1 MKKIF
6 TLLVLL
12 MTTLCVSAQQ
22 YYKGTFHSKPSPSEF
37 SDYETTVAVTQG
49 EGGKYTLVFESI
61 IFGNDDFGKCTFAGI
76 ENYKWAGGGSFTFSN
91 EGGNLGATTKYYF
104 ELSDYGGKAVIDDEK
119 IYITFKLFQV
129 NTTKEYRNVV
139 FEGTRTSSGGGG
151 GTGGDDKPT
160 ITGTEQFTAD
170 VASEFQGGQSGVV
183 KYPGVVAKVCEWSD
197 KTHSIEIA
205 HIDTEKGVMSDVLL
219 KGLEKKTVDGEVT
232 YTGVVEPEI
241 KTLPNFYDT
250 YVNLKAKVEARIDE
264 GGDLYATIVF
274 TDESEPSFKLTAWF
288 NYQEPFVPA
297 DPFSVEGGLVGYTVT
312 DDGDFTNNVV
322 NTLTFTE
329 TAENVYT
336 LSFSNVA
343 IPNGIGL
350 NTVSFEGVQRT
361 GNDSEAKFASKKGVA
376 KTTAAHPS
384 YTEVD
389 YTNLEFI
396 VGFDADKKVTSC
408 TGKFV
413 IDNWGESVAYTF
425 NYDPTAT
432 SVNTVVAADGTVKH
446 IYTLTGAKVTSL
458 QRGVNIVRTADGRT
472 LKVLKK

>member
-22 YYKGTFHSKPSPSEF
+22 YYKGKFHSKLNEF
-37 SDYETTVAVTQG
+37 SDCETTVAVTQG
-49 EGGKYTLVFESI
+49 EGGKYTLVFESV

-76 ENYKWAGGGSFTFSN
+76 ENYKWAGGNSFTFSN
-91 EGGNLGATTKYYF
+91 EGGNLGAATKYYF
-104 ELSDYGGKAVIDDEK
+104 ELSDALGKSTIDDEK
-119 IYITFKLFQV
+119 IYITFKYFQV

-139 FEGTRTSSGGGG
+139 FEGTRTSSGGG

-389 YTNLEFI
+389 YTDLEFI

>member
-22 YYKGTFHSKPSPSEF
+22 YYKGTFHSKVGDF
-37 SDYETTVAVTQG
+37 NDYETTVAVTQG
-49 EGGKYTLVFESI
+49 EGGKYTLVFERV

-91 EGGNLGATTKYYF
+91 EGGNLGAATKYYF
-104 ELSDYGGKAVIDDEK
+104 ELSDALGKSVIDDEK
-119 IYITFKLFQV
+119 IYITFKYFQV

-139 FEGTRTSSGGGG
+139 FEGTRTSSGGGS
-151 GTGGDDKPT
+151 TGGDDKPT
-160 ITGTEQFTAD
+160 ITATEQFTAD
-170 VASEFQGGQSGVV
+170 VVSVFEGGQAGNV
-183 KYPGVVAKVCEWSD
+183 KYPNVVAKVCEWSD
-197 KTHSIEIA
+197 GAQSIEIE
-205 HIDTEKGVMSDVLL
+205 HIDTEKGAMSGVLL

-241 KTLPNFYDT
+241 TDLPNFYDT
-250 YVNLKAKVEARIDE
+250 YVNLKANVEARIDE

-288 NYQEPFVPA
+288 NYVEPFVPA
-297 DPFSVEGGLVGYTVT
+297 DPFSVEGGLVGYTFN
-312 DDGDFTNNVV
+312 DGDQMNNKQT
-322 NTLTFTE
+322 TLTFTE
-329 TAENVYT
+329 TAKDVYT
-336 LSFSNVA
+336 LSLTNVA
-343 IPNGIGL
+343 IPNGVDLG
-350 NTVSFEGVQRT
+350 TVSFEGVQRT
-361 GNDSEAKFASKKGVA
+361 GSDSDASFASKKGKC
-376 KTTAAHPS
+376 KTTAAHPL
-384 YTEVD
+384 YATLD
-389 YTNLEFI
+389 YTDFEFI

-413 IDNWGESVAYTF
+413 VDNYDEAVSYTF
-425 NYDPTAT
+425 SFTPTET

-446 IYTLTGAKVTSL
+446 IYTLIGAKVTSL

>member
-22 YYKGTFHSKPSPSEF
+22 YYKGKFYSKLNEF
-37 SDYETTVAVTQG
+37 SDCETTVAVTQG
-49 EGGKYTLVFESI
+49 EGGKYTLVFESV

-76 ENYKWAGGGSFTFSN
+76 ENYKWAGGNSFTFSN
-91 EGGNLGATTKYYF
+91 EGGNLGAATKYYF
-104 ELSDYGGKAVIDDEK
+104 ELSDYLGKSTIDDEK
-119 IYITFKLFQV
+119 IYITFKYFQV

-139 FEGTRTSSGGGG
+139 FEGTRTSSGGGS
-151 GTGGDDKPT
+151 TGGDDKPT
-160 ITGTEQFTAD
+160 ITATEQFTAD

>member
-22 YYKGTFHSKPSPSEF
+22 YYKGKFHSKLNEF

-49 EGGKYTLVFESI
+49 EGGKYTLVFESV

-91 EGGNLGATTKYYF
+91 EGGNLGAATKYYF
-104 ELSDYGGKAVIDDEK
+104 ELYDYLGKSTIDDEK
-119 IYITFKLFQV
+119 IYITFKYFQV

-151 GTGGDDKPT
+151 TGGDDKPT
-160 ITGTEQFTAD
+160 ITATEQFTAD
-170 VASEFQGGQSGVV
+170 VVSVFEGGQAGNV
-183 KYPGVVAKVCEWSD
+183 KYPNVVAKVCEWSD
-197 KTHSIEIA
+197 GAQSIEIE
-205 HIDTEKGVMSDVLL
+205 HIDTEKGTMSGVLL

-241 KTLPNFYDT
+241 ETLPNFYDA
-250 YVNLKAKVEARIDE
+250 YVNLKANVEARIDE

-297 DPFSVEGGLVGYTVT
+297 DPFSVNGALVGYTFN
-312 DDGDFTNNVV
+312 DGDQMNNNQTTV
-322 NTLTFTE
+322 TFTE
-329 TAENVYT
+329 TAKDVYT
-336 LSFSNVA
+336 LSLTNVA
-343 IPNGIGL
+343 IPKGVDLG
-350 NTVSFEGVQRT
+350 TVSFEGVQRT
-361 GNDSEAKFASKKGVA
+361 GSDSEASFTSKKGKA
-376 KTTAAHPS
+376 KTTATHPL
-384 YTEVD
+384 YTELP
-389 YTNLEFI
+389 YTDFEFV
-396 VGFDADKKVTSC
+396 VGFDAEKKVTSC

-413 IDNWGESVAYTF
+413 VDNWDEAVSYTF
-425 NYDPTAT
+425 SFTPTET

>member
-22 YYKGTFHSKPSPSEF
+22 YYKGKFYSKLNEF
-37 SDYETTVAVTQG
+37 SDCETTVAVTQG
-49 EGGKYTLVFESI
+49 EGGKYTLVFESV

-91 EGGNLGATTKYYF
+91 EGGNLGAATKYYF
-104 ELSDYGGKAVIDDEK
+104 ELSDYLGKSTIDDEK
-119 IYITFKLFQV
+119 IYITFKYFQV

-151 GTGGDDKPT
+151 TGGDDKPT
-160 ITGTEQFTAD
+160 ITATEQFTAD
-170 VASEFQGGQSGVV
+170 VVSVFEGGQAGNV
-183 KYPGVVAKVCEWSD
+183 KYPNVVAKVCEWSD
-197 KTHSIEIA
+197 GAQSIEIE
-205 HIDTEKGVMSDVLL
+205 HIDTEKGTMSGVLL

-343 IPNGIGL
+343 IPNDIGL

-389 YTNLEFI
+389 YTDLEFI

-413 IDNWGESVAYTF
+413 VDNWGESVAYTF
-425 NYDPTAT
+425 NYDPTVV

>member
-22 YYKGTFHSKPSPSEF
+22 YYKGKFHSKLNEF
-37 SDYETTVAVTQG
+37 SDCETTVAVTQG
-49 EGGKYTLVFESI
+49 EGGKYTLVFESV

-91 EGGNLGATTKYYF
+91 EGGNLGAATKYYF
-104 ELSDYGGKAVIDDEK
+104 ELSDALGKSVIDDEK
-119 IYITFKLFQV
+119 IYITFKYFQV

-151 GTGGDDKPT
+151 TGGDDKPT
-160 ITGTEQFTAD
+160 ITATEQFTAD

-205 HIDTEKGVMSDVLL
+205 HIDTEKGAMSGVLL
-219 KGLEKKTVDGEVT
+219 NGLEKKTVDGEVT

-241 KTLPNFYDT
+241 TDLPNFYDT

-288 NYQEPFVPA
+288 NYVEPFVPS
-297 DPFSVEGGLVGYTVT
+297 DPFSVDGTLVGYTFN
-312 DDGDFTNNVV
+312 DGDQMNNKQT
-322 NTLTFTE
+322 TLTFTE
-329 TAENVYT
+329 TAKDVYT
-336 LSFSNVA
+336 LSLTNVA
-343 IPNGIGL
+343 IPNGVDLG
-350 NTVSFEGVQRT
+350 TVSFEGVQRT
-361 GNDSEAKFASKKGVA
+361 GSDSEASFASKKGKC
-376 KTTAAHPS
+376 KTTAAHPL
-384 YTEVD
+384 YATLD
-389 YTNLEFI
+389 YTDFEFI

-413 IDNWGESVAYTF
+413 VDNYDEAVSYTF
-425 NYDPTAT
+425 SFTPTET

>member
-22 YYKGTFHSKPSPSEF
+22 YYKGKFHSKLNEF
-37 SDYETTVAVTQG
+37 SDCETTVAVTQG
-49 EGGKYTLVFESI
+49 EGGKYTLVFESV

-76 ENYKWAGGGSFTFSN
+76 ENYKWAGGNSFTFSN
-91 EGGNLGATTKYYF
+91 EGGNLGAATKYYF
-104 ELSDYGGKAVIDDEK
+104 ELSDALGKSTIDDEK
-119 IYITFKLFQV
+119 IYITFKYFQV

-151 GTGGDDKPT
+151 TGGDDKPT

-170 VASEFQGGQSGVV
+170 VVSVFEGAGNV
-183 KYPGVVAKVCEWSD
+183 KYPNVVAKVCEWSD
-197 KTHSIEIA
+197 GAQSIEIE
-205 HIDTEKGVMSDVLL
+205 HIDTEKGTMSGVLL

-232 YTGVVEPEI
+232 YTGTVEPEI
-241 KTLPNFYDT
+241 KTLPNFYDA

-297 DPFSVEGGLVGYTVT
+297 DPFSVGGKLVGYTVT
-312 DDGDFTNNVV
+312 ADGEFSNNVET
-322 NTLTFTE
+322 TLTFTE
-329 TAENVYT
+329 TAKDVYT
-336 LSFSNVA
+336 LSLTNVA
-343 IPNGIGL
+343 IPDGVALG
-350 NTVSFEGVQRT
+350 TVSFEGVQRT
-361 GNDSEAKFASKKGVA
+361 GDDSEAKFASKKGEA
-376 KTTAAHPS
+376 KTTATHPV
-384 YTEVD
+384 YAAVD
-389 YTNLEFI
+389 YTYFEFI
-396 VGFDADKKVTSC
+396 VGFDAEKKVTSC
-408 TGKFV
+408 TGEFV
-413 IDNWGESVAYTF
+413 VDNYGESVAYTF
-425 NYDPTAT
+425 NYDPTVV

>member
-22 YYKGTFHSKPSPSEF
+22 YYKGTFHSKVGDF
-37 SDYETTVAVTQG
+37 NDYETTVAVTQG

-61 IFGNDDFGKCTFAGI
+61 IFGNDDFGKCTFAGL
-76 ENYKWAGGGSFTFSN
+76 ENYKWAGNGSFTFSN
-91 EGGNLGATTKYYF
+91 EGGNLGAATKSYF
-104 ELSDYGGKAVIDDEK
+104 ELSDALGKATIDDEK
-119 IYITFKLFQV
+119 IYLTFRYFQV
-129 NTTKEYRNVV
+129 NTTKEYMNVV
-139 FEGTRTSSGGGG
+139 FEGTRTSSGEGG

-160 ITGTEQFTAD
+160 ITSTEQFTAD

-183 KYPGVVAKVCEWSD
+183 KYPDVVAKVCEWSD

-205 HIDTEKGVMSDVLL
+205 HIDTEKGVMSGVLL

-241 KTLPNFYDT
+241 TDLPNFYDT
-250 YVNLKAKVEARIDE
+250 YVNLKANVEARIDE

-288 NYQEPFVPA
+288 NYVEPFVPA
-297 DPFSVEGGLVGYTVT
+297 DPFSVNGALVGYTYN
-312 DDGDFTNNVV
+312 DGDQMNNNQTTV
-322 NTLTFTE
+322 TFTE
-329 TAENVYT
+329 TAKDVYT
-336 LSFSNVA
+336 LSLTNVA
-343 IPNGIGL
+343 IPNGVDLG
-350 NTVSFEGVQRT
+350 TVSFEGVQRT
-361 GNDSEAKFASKKGVA
+361 GDDSEASFASKKGEC
-376 KTTAAHPS
+376 KTTAAHPL
-384 YTEVD
+384 YTTLG
-389 YTNLEFI
+389 YTDFEFI

-413 IDNWGESVAYTF
+413 IDNYDEPVSYTF
-425 NYDPTAT
+425 SFTPTET

>member
-22 YYKGTFHSKPSPSEF
+22 YYKGKFYSKLNEF
-37 SDYETTVAVTQG
+37 SDCETTVAVTQG
-49 EGGKYTLVFESI
+49 EGGKYTLVFESV

-91 EGGNLGATTKYYF
+91 EGGNLGAATKYYF
-104 ELSDYGGKAVIDDEK
+104 ELSDYLGKSTIDDEK
-119 IYITFKLFQV
+119 IYITFKYFQV

-151 GTGGDDKPT
+151 TGGDDKPT
-160 ITGTEQFTAD
+160 ITATEQFTAD
-170 VASEFQGGQSGVV
+170 VVSVFEGGQAGNV
-183 KYPGVVAKVCEWSD
+183 KYPNVVAKVCEWSD
-197 KTHSIEIA
+197 GAQSIEIE
-205 HIDTEKGVMSDVLL
+205 HIDTEKGTMSGVLL

-250 YVNLKAKVEARIDE
+250 YVNLRAKVEARIDE

-297 DPFSVEGGLVGYTVT
+297 DPFSVNGTLVGYTYN
-312 DDGDFTNNVV
+312 DGEQMNNKQTTV
-322 NTLTFTE
+322 TFTE
-329 TAENVYT
+329 TAKDVYT
-336 LSFSNVA
+336 LSLTNVA
-343 IPNGIGL
+343 IPNGVDLG
-350 NTVSFEGVQRT
+350 TVSFEGVQRT
-361 GNDSEAKFASKKGVA
+361 GSDSEASFTSKKGKA
-376 KTTAAHPS
+376 KTTAVHPL
-384 YTEVD
+384 YTELP
-389 YTNLEFI
+389 YTDFEFV
-396 VGFDADKKVTSC
+396 VGFDAEKKVTSC

-413 IDNWGESVAYTF
+413 VDNYDEAVSYTF
-425 NYDPTAT
+425 SFTPTET

>member
-22 YYKGTFHSKPSPSEF
+22 YYKGKFHSKVGDF

-49 EGGKYTLVFESI
+49 EGGKYTLVFESV

-91 EGGNLGATTKYYF
+91 EGGNLGAATKYYF
-104 ELSDYGGKAVIDDEK
+104 ELSDALGKSTIDDEK
-119 IYITFKLFQV
+119 IYITFKYFQV

-151 GTGGDDKPT
+151 TGGDDKPT
-160 ITGTEQFTAD
+160 ITATEQFTAD
-170 VASEFQGGQSGVV
+170 VSSEFQGGQSGVV

-197 KTHSIEIA
+197 GAQSIEIE
-205 HIDTEKGVMSDVLL
+205 HIDTEKGTMSGVLL

-241 KTLPNFYDT
+241 KTLPNFYDA

-297 DPFSVEGGLVGYTVT
+297 DPFSVNGALAGYTFN
-312 DDGDFTNNVV
+312 DGDQMNNNQTTV
-322 NTLTFTE
+322 TFTE
-329 TAENVYT
+329 TAKDVYT
-336 LSFSNVA
+336 LSLTNVA
-343 IPNGIGL
+343 IPKGVDLG
-350 NTVSFEGVQRT
+350 TVSFEGVQRT
-361 GNDSEAKFASKKGVA
+361 GSDSEASFASKKGKC
-376 KTTAAHPS
+376 KTTAAHPL
-384 YTEVD
+384 YATLD
-389 YTNLEFI
+389 YTDFEFI
-396 VGFDADKKVTSC
+396 VGFDAEKKVTSC

-413 IDNWGESVAYTF
+413 VDNWDEAVSYTF
-425 NYDPTAT
+425 NFTPTET

>member
-22 YYKGTFHSKPSPSEF
+22 YYKGKFYSKLNEF
-37 SDYETTVAVTQG
+37 SDCETTVAVTQG
-49 EGGKYTLVFESI
+49 EGGKYTLVFESV

-91 EGGNLGATTKYYF
+91 EGGNLGAATKYYF
-104 ELSDYGGKAVIDDEK
+104 ELSDALGKSVIDDEK
-119 IYITFKLFQV
+119 IYITFKYFQV

-151 GTGGDDKPT
+151 TGGDDKPT
-160 ITGTEQFTAD
+160 ITATEQFTAD

-197 KTHSIEIA
+197 GAQSIEIE
-205 HIDTEKGVMSDVLL
+205 HIDTEKGTMSGVLL

-297 DPFSVEGGLVGYTVT
+297 DPFSVGGKLVGYTVT
-312 DDGDFTNNVV
+312 ADGEFSNNVET
-322 NTLTFTE
+322 TLTFTE
-329 TAENVYT
+329 TAKDVYT
-336 LSFSNVA
+336 LSLTNVA
-343 IPNGIGL
+343 IPKGVDLG
-350 NTVSFEGVQRT
+350 TVSFEGVQRT
-361 GNDSEAKFASKKGVA
+361 GSDSEASFTSKKGKA
-376 KTTAAHPS
+376 KTTATHPL
-384 YTEVD
+384 YTELP
-389 YTNLEFI
+389 YTDFEFV
-396 VGFDADKKVTSC
+396 VGFDAEKKVTSC

-413 IDNWGESVAYTF
+413 VDNYDEAVSYTF
-425 NYDPTAT
+425 SFTPTET

>member
-1 MKKIF
+1 
-6 TLLVLL
+6 
-12 MTTLCVSAQQ
+12 VSAQQ
-22 YYKGTFHSKPSPSEF
+22 YYKGKFYSRLNEF
-37 SDYETTVAVTQG
+37 SDCETTVAVTQG
-49 EGGKYTLVFESI
+49 EGGKYTLVFESV

-76 ENYKWAGGGSFTFSN
+76 ENYKCAGGNSFTFSN
-91 EGGNLGATTKYYF
+91 EGGNLGAATKYYF
-104 ELSDYGGKAVIDDEK
+104 ELSDALGKSTIDDEK
-119 IYITFKLFQV
+119 IYITFRYFQV

-160 ITGTEQFTAD
+160 ITATEQFTAD

-389 YTNLEFI
+389 YTDLEFI

>member
-22 YYKGTFHSKPSPSEF
+22 YYKGKFYSKLNEF
-37 SDYETTVAVTQG
+37 SDCETTVAVTQG
-49 EGGKYTLVFESI
+49 EGGKYTLVFESV

-91 EGGNLGATTKYYF
+91 EGGNLGAATKYYF
-104 ELSDYGGKAVIDDEK
+104 ELSDYLGKSTIDDEK
-119 IYITFKLFQV
+119 IYITFKYFQV

-151 GTGGDDKPT
+151 TGGDDKPT

-170 VASEFQGGQSGVV
+170 VVSVFEGGQAGNV
-183 KYPGVVAKVCEWSD
+183 KYPNVVAKVCEWSD
-197 KTHSIEIA
+197 GAQSIEIE
-205 HIDTEKGVMSDVLL
+205 HIDTEKGTMSGVLL

-241 KTLPNFYDT
+241 KTLPNFYDA

-376 KTTAAHPS
+376 KTTAAYPS

-389 YTNLEFI
+389 YTDLEFI

-458 QRGVNIVRTADGRT
+458 QCGVNIVRTADGRT

>member
-22 YYKGTFHSKPSPSEF
+22 YYKGKFYSKLNEF
-37 SDYETTVAVTQG
+37 SDCETTVAVTQG
-49 EGGKYTLVFESI
+49 EGGKYTLVFESV

-91 EGGNLGATTKYYF
+91 EGGNLGAATKYYF
-104 ELSDYGGKAVIDDEK
+104 ELSDYLGKSTIDDEK
-119 IYITFKLFQV
+119 IYITFKYFQV

-139 FEGTRTSSGGGG
+139 FEGTRTSSGGG

-219 KGLEKKTVDGEVT
+219 KGLEKKTVNGEVT

-297 DPFSVEGGLVGYTVT
+297 DPFSVGGKLVGYTVT
-312 DDGDFTNNVV
+312 ADGEFSNNVET
-322 NTLTFTE
+322 TLTFTE
-329 TAENVYT
+329 TAKDVYT
-336 LSFSNVA
+336 LSLTNVA
-343 IPNGIGL
+343 IPDGVALG
-350 NTVSFEGVQRT
+350 TVSFEGVQRT
-361 GNDSEAKFASKKGVA
+361 GDDSEAKFASKKGEA
-376 KTTAAHPS
+376 KTTATHPV
-384 YTEVD
+384 YAAVD
-389 YTNLEFI
+389 YTYFESI
-396 VGFDADKKVTSC
+396 VGFDAEKKVTSC
-408 TGKFV
+408 TGEFV
-413 IDNWGESVAYTF
+413 VDNYGESVAYTF
-425 NYDPTAT
+425 NYDPTVV

>member
-22 YYKGTFHSKPSPSEF
+22 YYKGKFHSKVGDF
-37 SDYETTVAVTQG
+37 NDYETTVAVTQG
-49 EGGKYTLVFESI
+49 EGGKYTLVFERV
-61 IFGNDDFGKCTFAGI
+61 IFGNDDFGKCTFAGL
-76 ENYKWAGGGSFTFSN
+76 ENYKWAGNGSFTFSN

-104 ELSDYGGKAVIDDEK
+104 ELSDYSGKAVIDDEK
-119 IYITFKLFQV
+119 IYITFRSFQV

-139 FEGTRTSSGGGG
+139 FEGTRTSSGGGS
-151 GTGGDDKPT
+151 TGGDDKPT
-160 ITGTEQFTAD
+160 ITATEQFTAD
-170 VASEFQGGQSGVV
+170 VVSVFEGGQAGNV
-183 KYPGVVAKVCEWSD
+183 KYPNVVAKVCEWSD
-197 KTHSIEIA
+197 GAQSIEIE
-205 HIDTEKGVMSDVLL
+205 HIDTEKGAMSGVLL

-241 KTLPNFYDT
+241 TDLPNFYDT
-250 YVNLKAKVEARIDE
+250 YVNLKANVEARIDE

-288 NYQEPFVPA
+288 NYVEPFVPS
-297 DPFSVEGGLVGYTVT
+297 DPFSVDGTLVGYTFN
-312 DDGDFTNNVV
+312 DGDQMNNKQT
-322 NTLTFTE
+322 TLTFTE
-329 TAENVYT
+329 TAKDVYT
-336 LSFSNVA
+336 LSLTNVA
-343 IPNGIGL
+343 IPKGVDLG
-350 NTVSFEGVQRT
+350 TVSFEGVQRT
-361 GNDSEAKFASKKGVA
+361 GSDSEASFASKKGNC
-376 KTTAAHPS
+376 KTTAAHPL
-384 YTEVD
+384 YTELP
-389 YTNLEFI
+389 YTDFEFV
-396 VGFDADKKVTSC
+396 VGFDAEKKVTSC

-413 IDNWGESVAYTF
+413 VDNYDEAVSYTF
-425 NYDPTAT
+425 SFTPTET

>member
-22 YYKGTFHSKPSPSEF
+22 YYKGKFHSKLNEF
-37 SDYETTVAVTQG
+37 SDCETTVAVTQG
-49 EGGKYTLVFESI
+49 EGGKYTLVFESV

-76 ENYKWAGGGSFTFSN
+76 ENYKWAGGNSFTFSN
-91 EGGNLGATTKYYF
+91 EGGNLGAATKYYF
-104 ELSDYGGKAVIDDEK
+104 ELSDALGKATIDDEK
-119 IYITFKLFQV
+119 IYITFKYFQV

-151 GTGGDDKPT
+151 TGGDDKPT
-160 ITGTEQFTAD
+160 ITDTETFTAD

-219 KGLEKKTVDGEVT
+219 KGLEKKTVNGEVT

-288 NYQEPFVPA
+288 NYQESFVPA
-297 DPFSVEGGLVGYTVT
+297 DPFSVGGGLVGYTVT
-312 DDGDFTNNVV
+312 SDGDFSNNATT
-322 NTLTFTE
+322 TLTFTE
-329 TAENVYT
+329 TAKNVYT
-336 LSFSNVA
+336 LSLTNVA
-343 IPNGIGL
+343 IPNGVDLG
-350 NTVSFEGVQRT
+350 TVSFEGVQRT
-361 GNDSEAKFASKKGVA
+361 GSDSEASFASKKGNC
-376 KTTAAHPS
+376 KTTATHPS
-384 YTEVD
+384 YKELD
-389 YTNLEFI
+389 YTDFEAI
-396 VGFDADKKVTSC
+396 VGFDAEKKVTSC
-408 TGKFV
+408 TAKFV
-413 IDNWGESVAYTF
+413 VDNWGEAVAYTF
-425 NYDPTAT
+425 NFTPTET

-446 IYTLTGAKVTSL
+446 IYTLTGAKVTYL

>member
-22 YYKGTFHSKPSPSEF
+22 YYKGKFHSKLNEF
-37 SDYETTVAVTQG
+37 SDCETTVAVTQG
-49 EGGKYTLVFESI
+49 EGGKYTLVFESV

-76 ENYKWAGGGSFTFSN
+76 EDYKWAGGGSFTFSN
-91 EGGNLGATTKYYF
+91 EGGNLGAATKYYF
-104 ELSDYGGKAVIDDEK
+104 ELSDALGKSVIDDEK
-119 IYITFKLFQV
+119 IYITFKYFQV

-160 ITGTEQFTAD
+160 ITGTEQFTAE

-197 KTHSIEIA
+197 GAQSIEIE

-250 YVNLKAKVEARIDE
+250 YVNLKANVEARIDE

-288 NYQEPFVPA
+288 NYVEPFVPS
-297 DPFSVEGGLVGYTVT
+297 DPFSVDGTLVGYTFN
-312 DDGDFTNNVV
+312 DGDQMNNKQT
-322 NTLTFTE
+322 TLTFTE
-329 TAENVYT
+329 TAKDVYT
-336 LSFSNVA
+336 LSLTNVA
-343 IPNGIGL
+343 IPKGVDLG
-350 NTVSFEGVQRT
+350 TVSFEGVQRT
-361 GNDSEAKFASKKGVA
+361 GSDSEASFASKKGNC
-376 KTTAAHPS
+376 KTTAAHPL
-384 YTEVD
+384 YTELP
-389 YTNLEFI
+389 YTDFEFI
-396 VGFDADKKVTSC
+396 VGFDAEKKVTSC

-413 IDNWGESVAYTF
+413 VDNYDQAVSYTF
-425 NYDPTAT
+425 NFTPTET

>member
-22 YYKGTFHSKPSPSEF
+22 YYKGTWHSNLGKF
-37 SDYETTVAVTQG
+37 ADYETTVAVTQG
-49 EGGKYTLVFESI
+49 EGGAYTLVFERV
-61 IFGNDDFGKCTFAGI
+61 IFDNDDLGKVTFSGMSD
-76 ENYKWAGGGSFTFSN
+76 YKWGGGGSFTFSH
-91 EGGNLGATTKYYF
+91 EGGNLGELTYSYF
-104 ELSDYGGKAVIDDEK
+104 QMTDALGKARLDDEA
-119 IYITFKLFQV
+119 IYITFDYF
-129 NTTKEYRNVV
+129 EYGTSSFRKVV
-139 FEGTRTSSGGGG
+139 FSGTRTSSGGGS
-151 GTGGDDKPT
+151 TGGDDKPT
-160 ITGTEQFTAD
+160 VKETEQFTAE

-183 KYPGVVAKVCEWSD
+183 KYPNVLAKVCEWSD
-197 KTHSIEIA
+197 GAQSIEIE
-205 HIDTEKGVMSDVLL
+205 HIDTEKGTMSGVLL

-297 DPFSVEGGLVGYTVT
+297 DPFSVGGKLVGYTVT
-312 DDGDFTNNVV
+312 ADGKFSNNVET
-322 NTLTFTE
+322 TLTFTE
-329 TAENVYT
+329 TAKDVYT
-336 LSFSNVA
+336 LSLTNVA
-343 IPNGIGL
+343 IPDGVALG
-350 NTVSFEGVQRT
+350 TVSFEGVQRT
-361 GNDSEAKFASKKGVA
+361 GDDSEAKFASKKGKA
-376 KTTAAHPS
+376 KTTATHPV
-384 YTEVD
+384 YAAVD
-389 YTNLEFI
+389 YTYFEFI
-396 VGFDADKKVTSC
+396 VGFDAEKKVTSC
-408 TGKFV
+408 TGEFV
-413 IDNWGESVAYTF
+413 VDNYGESVAYTF
-425 NYDPTAT
+425 NYDPTVS

>member
-22 YYKGTFHSKPSPSEF
+22 YYKGKFYSKLNEF
-37 SDYETTVAVTQG
+37 SDCETTVAVTQG
-49 EGGKYTLVFESI
+49 EGGKYTLVFESV

-91 EGGNLGATTKYYF
+91 EGGNLGAATKYYF
-104 ELSDYGGKAVIDDEK
+104 ELSDYLGKSTIDDEK
-119 IYITFKLFQV
+119 IYITFKYFQV

-151 GTGGDDKPT
+151 TGGDDKPT
-160 ITGTEQFTAD
+160 ITATEQFTAD
-170 VASEFQGGQSGVV
+170 VVSVFEGGQAGNV
-183 KYPGVVAKVCEWSD
+183 KYPNVVAKVCEWSD
-197 KTHSIEIA
+197 GAQSIEIE
-205 HIDTEKGVMSDVLL
+205 HIDTEKGTMSDVLL

-297 DPFSVEGGLVGYTVT
+297 DPFSVNGTLVGYTYN
-312 DDGDFTNNVV
+312 DGEQMINKQTTV
-322 NTLTFTE
+322 TFTE
-329 TAENVYT
+329 TAKDVYT
-336 LSFSNVA
+336 LSLTDVA
-343 IPNGIGL
+343 IPKGVDLG
-350 NTVSFEGVQRT
+350 TVSFEGVQRT

-376 KTTAAHPS
+376 KTTAAHPL
-384 YTEVD
+384 YTELP
-389 YTNLEFI
+389 YTDFEFV
-396 VGFDADKKVTSC
+396 VGFDAEKKVTSC

-413 IDNWGESVAYTF
+413 VDNYDEAVSYTF
-425 NYDPTAT
+425 SFTPTET

>member
-22 YYKGTFHSKPSPSEF
+22 YYKGKFYSKLNEF
-37 SDYETTVAVTQG
+37 SDCETTVAVTQG
-49 EGGKYTLVFESI
+49 EGGKYTLVFESV

-91 EGGNLGATTKYYF
+91 EGGNLGAATKYYF
-104 ELSDYGGKAVIDDEK
+104 ELSDYLGKSTIDDEK
-119 IYITFKLFQV
+119 IYITFKYFQV

-151 GTGGDDKPT
+151 TGGDDKPT
-160 ITGTEQFTAD
+160 ITATEQFTAD
-170 VASEFQGGQSGVV
+170 VVSVFEGGQAGNV
-183 KYPGVVAKVCEWSD
+183 KYPNVVAKVCEWSD
-197 KTHSIEIA
+197 GAQSIEIE
-205 HIDTEKGVMSDVLL
+205 HIDTEKGTMSGVLL

-288 NYQEPFVPA
+288 NYVEPFVPA
-297 DPFSVEGGLVGYTVT
+297 EPFSVNGALAGYTYN
-312 DDGDFTNNVV
+312 DGDQMNNNQTTV
-322 NTLTFTE
+322 TFTE
-329 TAENVYT
+329 TAKDVYT
-336 LSFSNVA
+336 LSLTNVA
-343 IPNGIGL
+343 IPKGVDLG
-350 NTVSFEGVQRT
+350 TVSFEGVQRT
-361 GNDSEAKFASKKGVA
+361 GSDSEASFTSKKGKA
-376 KTTAAHPS
+376 KTTATHPL
-384 YTEVD
+384 YTELP
-389 YTNLEFI
+389 YTDFEFV
-396 VGFDADKKVTSC
+396 VGFDAEKKVTSC

-413 IDNWGESVAYTF
+413 VDNYDEAVSYTF
-425 NYDPTAT
+425 SFTPTET

>member
-22 YYKGTFHSKPSPSEF
+22 YYKGTWHSNLGKF
-37 SDYETTVAVTQG
+37 ADYETTVAVTQG
-49 EGGKYTLVFESI
+49 EGGAYTLVFERV
-61 IFGNDDFGKCTFAGI
+61 IFDNDDLGKVTFSGMSD
-76 ENYKWAGGGSFTFSN
+76 YKWGGGGSFTFSH
-91 EGGNLGATTKYYF
+91 EGGNLGELTYSYF
-104 ELSDYGGKAVIDDEK
+104 QMTDALGKARLDDEA
-119 IYITFKLFQV
+119 IYITFDYF
-129 NTTKEYRNVV
+129 EYGTSSFRKVV
-139 FEGTRTSSGGGG
+139 FSGTRTSSGGGS
-151 GTGGDDKPT
+151 TGGDDKPT
-160 ITGTEQFTAD
+160 ITATEQFTAD
-170 VASEFQGGQSGVV
+170 VVSVFEGGQAGNV
-183 KYPGVVAKVCEWSD
+183 KYPNVVAKVCEWSD

-205 HIDTEKGVMSDVLL
+205 HIDTEKGVMSGVLL

-241 KTLPNFYDT
+241 TDLPNFYLG

-297 DPFSVEGGLVGYTVT
+297 DPFSVGGKLVGYTVT
-312 DDGDFTNNVV
+312 ADGEFSNNVET
-322 NTLTFTE
+322 TLTFTE
-329 TAENVYT
+329 TAKDVYT
-336 LSFSNVA
+336 LSLTNVA
-343 IPNGIGL
+343 IPDGVALG
-350 NTVSFEGVQRT
+350 TVSFEGVQRT
-361 GNDSEAKFASKKGVA
+361 GDDSEAKFASKKGKA
-376 KTTAAHPS
+376 KTTATHPV
-384 YTEVD
+384 YAAVD
-389 YTNLEFI
+389 YTYFEFI
-396 VGFDADKKVTSC
+396 VGFDAEKKVTSC
-408 TGKFV
+408 TGEFV
-413 IDNWGESVAYTF
+413 VDNYGESVAYTF
-425 NYDPTAT
+425 NYDPTVV

>member
-12 MTTLCVSAQQ
+12 MTTICVSAQQ

-49 EGGKYTLVFESI
+49 EGGKYTLVFERI
-61 IFGNDDFGKCTFAGI
+61 IFGNDDFGKCTFAGL
-76 ENYKWAGGGSFTFSN
+76 ENYKWAGNGSFTFSN
-91 EGGNLGATTKYYF
+91 EGGNLGAATKYYF
-104 ELSDYGGKAVIDDEK
+104 ELSDYSGKAVIDDEK
-119 IYITFKLFQV
+119 IYITFKYFQV

-139 FEGTRTSSGGGG
+139 FEGTRTSSGGGS
-151 GTGGDDKPT
+151 TGGDDKPT
-160 ITGTEQFTAD
+160 ITGTEQFTAE

-183 KYPGVVAKVCEWSD
+183 KYPNVLAKVCEWSD
-197 KTHSIEIA
+197 GAHSLEIE
-205 HIDTEKGVMSDVLL
+205 HIDTEKGVMSGVLL

-241 KTLPNFYDT
+241 ETLPNFYDT
-250 YVNLKAKVEARIDE
+250 YVNLKAQVEARIDE

-288 NYQEPFVPA
+288 NYVEPFVPS
-297 DPFSVEGGLVGYTVT
+297 DPFSVDGTLVGYTFN
-312 DDGDFTNNVV
+312 DGDQMNNKQT
-322 NTLTFTE
+322 TLTFTE
-329 TAENVYT
+329 TAKDVYT
-336 LSFSNVA
+336 LSLTNVA
-343 IPNGIGL
+343 IPNGVDLG
-350 NTVSFEGVQRT
+350 TVSFEGVQRT
-361 GNDSEAKFASKKGVA
+361 GSDSEASFASKKGKC
-376 KTTAAHPS
+376 KTTAAHPL
-384 YTEVD
+384 YATLD
-389 YTNLEFI
+389 YTDFEFI
-396 VGFDADKKVTSC
+396 VGFDAEKKVTSC

-413 IDNWGESVAYTF
+413 VDNWDEAVSYTF
-425 NYDPTAT
+425 NFTPTET

>member
-22 YYKGTFHSKPSPSEF
+22 YYKGTWHSNLGKF
-37 SDYETTVAVTQG
+37 ADYETTVAVTQG
-49 EGGKYTLVFESI
+49 EGGAYTLVFERV
-61 IFGNDDFGKCTFAGI
+61 IFDNDDLGKVTFSGMSD
-76 ENYKWAGGGSFTFSN
+76 YKWGGGGSFTFSH
-91 EGGNLGATTKYYF
+91 EGGNLGELTYSYF
-104 ELSDYGGKAVIDDEK
+104 QMTDALGKARLDDEA
-119 IYITFKLFQV
+119 IYITFDYF
-129 NTTKEYRNVV
+129 EYGTSSFRKVV
-139 FEGTRTSSGGGG
+139 FSGTRTSSGGGS
-151 GTGGDDKPT
+151 TGGDDKPT
-160 ITGTEQFTAD
+160 VKETEQFTAD

-183 KYPGVVAKVCEWSD
+183 KYPNVVAKVCEWSD
-197 KTHSIEIA
+197 GAQSIEIE
-205 HIDTEKGVMSDVLL
+205 HIDTEKGAMSGVLL

-241 KTLPNFYDT
+241 KTLPNFYDA

-297 DPFSVEGGLVGYTVT
+297 DPFSVGGKLVGYTVT
-312 DDGDFTNNVV
+312 ADGEFSNNVET
-322 NTLTFTE
+322 TLTFTE
-329 TAENVYT
+329 TAKDVYT
-336 LSFSNVA
+336 LSLTNVA
-343 IPNGIGL
+343 IPDGVALG
-350 NTVSFEGVQRT
+350 TVSFEGVQRT
-361 GNDSEAKFASKKGVA
+361 GDDSEAKFASKKGEA
-376 KTTAAHPS
+376 KTTATHPV
-384 YTEVD
+384 YAAVD
-389 YTNLEFI
+389 YTYFEFI
-396 VGFDADKKVTSC
+396 VGFDAEKKVTSC
-408 TGKFV
+408 TGEFV
-413 IDNWGESVAYTF
+413 VDNYGESVAYTF
-425 NYDPTAT
+425 NYDPTVV

>member
-12 MTTLCVSAQQ
+12 MTTICVSAQQ

-49 EGGKYTLVFESI
+49 EGGKYTLVFERI
-61 IFGNDDFGKCTFAGI
+61 IFGNDDFGKCTFAGL
-76 ENYKWAGGGSFTFSN
+76 ENYKWAGNGSFTFSN

-104 ELSDYGGKAVIDDEK
+104 ELSDYSGKAVIDDEK
-119 IYITFKLFQV
+119 IYITFRSFQV

-160 ITGTEQFTAD
+160 ITATEQFTAE
-170 VASEFQGGQSGVV
+170 VASEFQGGQFGVV

-205 HIDTEKGVMSDVLL
+205 HIDTEKGVMSGVLL

-241 KTLPNFYDT
+241 ETLPNFYDA
-250 YVNLKAKVEARIDE
+250 YVNLKANVEARIDE

-288 NYQEPFVPA
+288 NYVEPFVPS
-297 DPFSVEGGLVGYTVT
+297 DPFSVDGGLVGYTYN
-312 DDGDFTNNVV
+312 DGDQMNNKQT
-322 NTLTFTE
+322 TLTFTE
-329 TAENVYT
+329 TAKDVYT
-336 LSFSNVA
+336 LSLTNVA
-343 IPNGIGL
+343 IPNGVDLG
-350 NTVSFEGVQRT
+350 TVSFEGVQRT
-361 GNDSEAKFASKKGVA
+361 GSDSEASFASKKGKC
-376 KTTAAHPS
+376 KTTAAHPL
-384 YTEVD
+384 YTELD
-389 YTNLEFI
+389 YTDFEFI

-413 IDNWGESVAYTF
+413 VDNYDEKISYTF
-425 NYDPTAT
+425 NFTPTET

>member
-22 YYKGTFHSKPSPSEF
+22 YYKGKFHSNLNEF
-37 SDYETTVAVTQG
+37 SDCETTVAVTQG
-49 EGGKYTLVFESI
+49 EGGKYTLVFESV

-91 EGGNLGATTKYYF
+91 EGGNLGAATKYYF
-104 ELSDYGGKAVIDDEK
+104 ELSDYLGKSTIDDEK
-119 IYITFKLFQV
+119 IYITFKYFQV

-151 GTGGDDKPT
+151 TGGDDKPT
-160 ITGTEQFTAD
+160 ITATEQFTAD
-170 VASEFQGGQSGVV
+170 VVSVFEGGQAGNV

-197 KTHSIEIA
+197 GAQSIEIE
-205 HIDTEKGVMSDVLL
+205 HIDTEKGAMSGVLL

-232 YTGVVEPEI
+232 YTGTVEPEI
-241 KTLPNFYDT
+241 ETLPNFYDA

-297 DPFSVEGGLVGYTVT
+297 DPFSVNGTLVGYTYN
-312 DDGDFTNNVV
+312 DGEQMNNKQTTV
-322 NTLTFTE
+322 TFTE
-329 TAENVYT
+329 TAKDVYT
-336 LSFSNVA
+336 LSLTNVA
-343 IPNGIGL
+343 IPKGVDLG
-350 NTVSFEGVQRT
+350 TVSFEGVQRT
-361 GNDSEAKFASKKGVA
+361 GSDSEASFASKKGKC
-376 KTTAAHPS
+376 KTTAAPPL
-384 YTEVD
+384 YATLD
-389 YTNLEFI
+389 YTDFEFI
-396 VGFDADKKVTSC
+396 VGFDAEKKVTSC

-413 IDNWGESVAYTF
+413 VDNWDEAVSYTF
-425 NYDPTAT
+425 NFTPTET

>member
-22 YYKGTFHSKPSPSEF
+22 YYKGKFHSKLNEF
-37 SDYETTVAVTQG
+37 SDCETTVAVTQG
-49 EGGKYTLVFESI
+49 EGGKYTLVFESV

-91 EGGNLGATTKYYF
+91 EGGNLGAATKYYF
-104 ELSDYGGKAVIDDEK
+104 ELSDYLGKSTIDDEK
-119 IYITFKLFQV
+119 IYITFKYFQV

-151 GTGGDDKPT
+151 TGGDDKPT
-160 ITGTEQFTAD
+160 ITATEQFTAD

-219 KGLEKKTVDGEVT
+219 KGLEKKTVNGEVT

-297 DPFSVEGGLVGYTVT
+297 DPFSVGGGLVGYTVT
-312 DDGDFTNNVV
+312 SDGDFSNNATT
-322 NTLTFTE
+322 TLTFTE
-329 TAENVYT
+329 TAKDVYT
-336 LSFSNVA
+336 LSLTNVA
-343 IPNGIGL
+343 IPDGVALG
-350 NTVSFEGVQRT
+350 TVSFEGVQRT
-361 GNDSEAKFASKKGVA
+361 GSDSEASFASKKGNC
-376 KTTAAHPS
+376 KTTATHPS
-384 YTEVD
+384 YKELD
-389 YTNLEFI
+389 YTDFEAI
-396 VGFDADKKVTSC
+396 VGFDAEKKVTSC
-408 TGKFV
+408 TAKFV

-425 NYDPTAT
+425 NYDPTVS

>member
-22 YYKGTFHSKPSPSEF
+22 YYKGTFHSKLNDF
-37 SDYETTVAVTQG
+37 KDYETTVAVTQG
-49 EGGKYTLVFESI
+49 EGGKYTLVFESV

-76 ENYKWAGGGSFTFSN
+76 ENYKWAGNGNFTFSN
-91 EGGNLGATTKYYF
+91 EGGNLGAATKYYF
-104 ELSDYGGKAVIDDEK
+104 ELSDNLGKATIDDEK
-119 IYITFKLFQV
+119 IYLTFRYFQV
-129 NTTKEYRNVV
+129 NTTKEYMNVV
-139 FEGTRTSSGGGG
+139 FEGTRTSSGGGS
-151 GTGGDDKPT
+151 TGGDDKPT
-160 ITGTEQFTAD
+160 ITATEQFTAD

-183 KYPGVVAKVCEWSD
+183 KYPNVVAKVCEWSD

-205 HIDTEKGVMSDVLL
+205 HIDTEKGAMSGVLL

-232 YTGVVEPEI
+232 YTGTVEPEI
-241 KTLPNFYDT
+241 ETLPNFYDT

-297 DPFSVEGGLVGYTVT
+297 DPFSVNGALAGYTFN
-312 DDGDFTNNVV
+312 DGDQMNNNQTTV
-322 NTLTFTE
+322 TFTE
-329 TAENVYT
+329 TAKDVYT
-336 LSFSNVA
+336 LSLTNVA
-343 IPNGIGL
+343 IPKGVDLG
-350 NTVSFEGVQRT
+350 TVSFEGVQRT
-361 GNDSEAKFASKKGVA
+361 GSDSEASFASKKGKC
-376 KTTAAHPS
+376 KTTAAHPL
-384 YTEVD
+384 YATLD
-389 YTNLEFI
+389 YTDFEFI
-396 VGFDADKKVTSC
+396 VDFDAEKKVTSC

-413 IDNWGESVAYTF
+413 VDNWDEAVSYTF
-425 NYDPTAT
+425 NFTPTET

>member
-22 YYKGTFHSKPSPSEF
+22 YYKGKFHSKVNDF

-49 EGGKYTLVFESI
+49 EGGKYTLVFESV

-76 ENYKWAGGGSFTFSN
+76 ENYKWAGGNSFTFSN
-91 EGGNLGATTKYYF
+91 EGGNLGAATKYYF
-104 ELSDYGGKAVIDDEK
+104 ELSDALGKSTIDDEK
-119 IYITFKLFQV
+119 IYITFKYFQV

-139 FEGTRTSSGGGG
+139 FEGTRTSSGGGSG
-151 GTGGDDKPT
+151 GGDDKPT
-160 ITGTEQFTAD
+160 ITATEQFTAD
-170 VASEFQGGQSGVV
+170 VVSVFEGGQAGNV
-183 KYPGVVAKVCEWSD
+183 KYPNVVAKVCEWSD
-197 KTHSIEIA
+197 GAQSIEIE
-205 HIDTEKGVMSDVLL
+205 HIDTEKGAMSGVLL

-232 YTGVVEPEI
+232 YTGTVEPEI
-241 KTLPNFYDT
+241 ETLPNFYLG
-250 YVNLKAKVEARIDE
+250 YVNLKANVEARIDE

-297 DPFSVEGGLVGYTVT
+297 DPFSVGGKLVGYTVT
-312 DDGDFTNNVV
+312 ADGEFSNNVET
-322 NTLTFTE
+322 TLTFTE
-329 TAENVYT
+329 TAKDVYT
-336 LSFSNVA
+336 LSLTNVA
-343 IPNGIGL
+343 IPDGVALG
-350 NTVSFEGVQRT
+350 TVSFEGVQRT
-361 GNDSEAKFASKKGVA
+361 GDDSEAKFASKKDEA
-376 KTTAAHPS
+376 KTTATHPV
-384 YTEVD
+384 YAAVD
-389 YTNLEFI
+389 YTYFEFI
-396 VGFDADKKVTSC
+396 VGFDAEKKVTSC
-408 TGKFV
+408 TGEFV
-413 IDNWGESVAYTF
+413 VDNYGESVAYTF
-425 NYDPTAT
+425 NYDPTVV

>member
-22 YYKGTFHSKPSPSEF
+22 YYKGTFHSKLNDF
-37 SDYETTVAVTQG
+37 KDYETTVAVTQG
-49 EGGKYTLVFESI
+49 EGGKYTLVFEGV

-76 ENYKWAGGGSFTFSN
+76 ENYKWAGNGNFTFSN
-91 EGGNLGATTKYYF
+91 EGGNLGAATKYYF
-104 ELSDYGGKAVIDDEK
+104 ELSDNLGKATIDDEK
-119 IYITFKLFQV
+119 IYLTFRYFQV
-129 NTTKEYRNVV
+129 NTTKEYMNVV
-139 FEGTRTSSGGGG
+139 FEGTRTSSGGGS
-151 GTGGDDKPT
+151 TGGDDKPT
-160 ITGTEQFTAD
+160 ITATEQFTAD
-170 VASEFQGGQSGVV
+170 VASEFQGGQFGVV

-197 KTHSIEIA
+197 GAHSLEIE
-205 HIDTEKGVMSDVLL
+205 HIDTEKGVMSGVLL

-241 KTLPNFYDT
+241 KTLPNFYDA

-297 DPFSVEGGLVGYTVT
+297 DPFSVGGKLVGYTVT
-312 DDGDFTNNVV
+312 ADGEFSNNVET
-322 NTLTFTE
+322 TLTFTE
-329 TAENVYT
+329 TAKDVYT
-336 LSFSNVA
+336 LSLTNVA
-343 IPNGIGL
+343 IPDGVALG
-350 NTVSFEGVQRT
+350 TVSFEGVQRT
-361 GNDSEAKFASKKGVA
+361 GDDSEAKFASKKGEA
-376 KTTAAHPS
+376 KTTATHPV
-384 YTEVD
+384 YAAVD
-389 YTNLEFI
+389 YTYFEFI
-396 VGFDADKKVTSC
+396 VGFDAEKKVTSC
-408 TGKFV
+408 TGEFV
-413 IDNWGESVAYTF
+413 VDNYGESVAYTF
-425 NYDPTAT
+425 NYDPTVV

>member
-22 YYKGTFHSKPSPSEF
+22 YYKGKFHSKLNEF
-37 SDYETTVAVTQG
+37 SDCETTVAVTQG
-49 EGGKYTLVFESI
+49 EGGKYTLVFESV

-91 EGGNLGATTKYYF
+91 EGGNLGAATKYYF
-104 ELSDYGGKAVIDDEK
+104 ELSDYLGKSTIDDEK
-119 IYITFKLFQV
+119 IYITFKYFQV

-139 FEGTRTSSGGGG
+139 FEGTRTSSGGG
-151 GTGGDDKPT
+151 TGGDDKPT
-160 ITGTEQFTAD
+160 ITATEQFTAD
-170 VASEFQGGQSGVV
+170 VVSVFEGGQAGNV
-183 KYPGVVAKVCEWSD
+183 KFPNVVAKVCEWSD
-197 KTHSIEIA
+197 GAQSIEIE
-205 HIDTEKGVMSDVLL
+205 HIDTEKGAMSGVLL

-297 DPFSVEGGLVGYTVT
+297 DPFSVGGKLVGYTVT
-312 DDGDFTNNVV
+312 ADGEFSNNVET
-322 NTLTFTE
+322 TLTFTE
-329 TAENVYT
+329 TAKDVYT
-336 LSFSNVA
+336 LSLTNVA
-343 IPNGIGL
+343 IPKGVDLG
-350 NTVSFEGVQRT
+350 TVSFEGVQRT
-361 GNDSEAKFASKKGVA
+361 GSDSEASFASKKDNC
-376 KTTAAHPS
+376 KTTAAHPL
-384 YTEVD
+384 YTD
-389 YTNLEFI
+389 LPYTDFEFI
-396 VGFDADKKVTSC
+396 VGFDAEKKVTSC

-413 IDNWGESVAYTF
+413 VDNYDEAVSYTF
-425 NYDPTAT
+425 SFTPTET

>member
-76 ENYKWAGGGSFTFSN
+76 ENYKWAGGGNFTFSN

-104 ELSDYGGKAVIDDEK
+104 ELSDYSGKAVIDDEK
-119 IYITFKLFQV
+119 IYITFKYFQV

-139 FEGTRTSSGGGG
+139 FEGTRTSSGGGS
-151 GTGGDDKPT
+151 TGGDDKPT

-170 VASEFQGGQSGVV
+170 VASEFQGGQSGVL

-205 HIDTEKGVMSDVLL
+205 HIDTEKGVMSGVLL

-241 KTLPNFYDT
+241 TDLPNFYLGYT
-250 YVNLKAKVEARIDE
+250 KLMANVEARIDE

-274 TDESEPSFKLTAWF
+274 TDEDEPSFKLTAWF
-288 NYQEPFVPA
+288 NYVEPFVPS
-297 DPFSVEGGLVGYTVT
+297 DPFSVEGGLVGYTFT
-312 DDGDFTNNVV
+312 ADGEFSNNATS
-322 NTLTFTE
+322 TLTFTE
-329 TAENVYT
+329 TAKDVYT
-336 LSFSNVA
+336 LSFTSVA
-343 IPNGIGL
+343 IPNGLDLG
-350 NTVSFEGVQRT
+350 TVSFEGVERT
-361 GNDSEAKFASKKGVA
+361 GSDSEASFASKKGKC

-384 YTEVD
+384 YKELD
-389 YTNLEFI
+389 YADFEAI

-413 IDNWGESVAYTF
+413 VDNYDEKVAYTF
-425 NYDPTAT
+425 NFTPTET

>member
-22 YYKGTFHSKPSPSEF
+22 YYKGKFHSKLNEF

-49 EGGKYTLVFESI
+49 EGGKYTLVFESV

-91 EGGNLGATTKYYF
+91 EGGNLGAATKYYF
-104 ELSDYGGKAVIDDEK
+104 ELSDYLGKSTIDDEK
-119 IYITFKLFQV
+119 IYITFKYFQV

-139 FEGTRTSSGGGG
+139 FEGIRTSSGGGS
-151 GTGGDDKPT
+151 TGGDDKPT
-160 ITGTEQFTAD
+160 ITATEQFTAD
-170 VASEFQGGQSGVV
+170 VASEFQGGESGVV

-197 KTHSIEIA
+197 GAQSIEIE
-205 HIDTEKGVMSDVLL
+205 HIDTEKGTMSGVLL

-232 YTGVVEPEI
+232 YTGTVEPEI
-241 KTLPNFYDT
+241 ETLPNFYLG

-288 NYQEPFVPA
+288 NYVEPFVPA
-297 DPFSVEGGLVGYTVT
+297 EPFSVNGALAGYTYN
-312 DDGDFTNNVV
+312 DGDQMNNNQTTV
-322 NTLTFTE
+322 TFTE
-329 TAENVYT
+329 TAKDVYT
-336 LSFSNVA
+336 LSLTNVA
-343 IPNGIGL
+343 IPKGVDLG
-350 NTVSFEGVQRT
+350 TVSFEGVQRT
-361 GNDSEAKFASKKGVA
+361 GSDSEASFASKKGKC
-376 KTTAAHPS
+376 KTTAAHPL
-384 YTEVD
+384 YATLD
-389 YTNLEFI
+389 YTDFEFI
-396 VGFDADKKVTSC
+396 VGFDAEKKVTSC

-413 IDNWGESVAYTF
+413 VDNWDEAVSYTF
-425 NYDPTAT
+425 NFTPTET

>member
-22 YYKGTFHSKPSPSEF
+22 YYKGKFHSKLNEF
-37 SDYETTVAVTQG
+37 SDCETTVAVTQG
-49 EGGKYTLVFESI
+49 EGGKYTLVFESV

-91 EGGNLGATTKYYF
+91 EGGNLGAATKYYF
-104 ELSDYGGKAVIDDEK
+104 ELSDYLGKSTIDDEK
-119 IYITFKLFQV
+119 IYITFKYFQV

-139 FEGTRTSSGGGG
+139 FEGTRTSSGGG
-151 GTGGDDKPT
+151 TGGDDKPT
-160 ITGTEQFTAD
+160 ITATEQFTAD
-170 VASEFQGGQSGVV
+170 VVSVFEGGQAGNV
-183 KYPGVVAKVCEWSD
+183 KFPNVVAKVCEWSD
-197 KTHSIEIA
+197 GAQSIEIE
-205 HIDTEKGVMSDVLL
+205 HIDTEKGAMSGVLL

-297 DPFSVEGGLVGYTVT
+297 DPFSVNGALAGYTYN
-312 DDGDFTNNVV
+312 DGDQMNNNQTTV
-322 NTLTFTE
+322 TFTE
-329 TAENVYT
+329 TAKDVYT
-336 LSFSNVA
+336 LSLTNVA
-343 IPNGIGL
+343 IPKGVDLG
-350 NTVSFEGVQRT
+350 TVSFEGVQRT
-361 GNDSEAKFASKKGVA
+361 GSDSEASFASKKGKC
-376 KTTAAHPS
+376 KTTAAHPL
-384 YTEVD
+384 YATLD
-389 YTNLEFI
+389 YTDFEFI
-396 VGFDADKKVTSC
+396 VGFDAEKKVTSC

-413 IDNWGESVAYTF
+413 VDNWDEAVSYTF
-425 NYDPTAT
+425 NFTPTET

>member
-22 YYKGTFHSKPSPSEF
+22 YYKGTFHSKPTPSEF

-49 EGGKYTLVFESI
+49 EGGKYTLVFERV

-104 ELSDYGGKAVIDDEK
+104 ELSDYSGKAVIDDEK
-119 IYITFKLFQV
+119 IYITFKIFQV

-139 FEGTRTSSGGGG
+139 FEGTRTSSGEGG

-160 ITGTEQFTAD
+160 ITSTEQFTAD
-170 VASEFQGGQSGVV
+170 VASEFQGGQRGVV
-183 KYPGVVAKVCEWSD
+183 KYPDVVAKVCEWSD

-205 HIDTEKGVMSDVLL
+205 HIDTEKGAMSGVLL

-241 KTLPNFYDT
+241 TDLPNFYDT

-288 NYQEPFVPA
+288 NYVEPFVPA
-297 DPFSVEGGLVGYTVT
+297 EPFSVEGGLVGYTYN
-312 DDGDFTNNVV
+312 DGDQMNNNQTTV
-322 NTLTFTE
+322 TFTE
-329 TAENVYT
+329 TAKDVYT
-336 LSFSNVA
+336 LSLTNVA
-343 IPNGIGL
+343 IPNGVDLG
-350 NTVSFEGVQRT
+350 TVSFEGVQRT
-361 GNDSEAKFASKKGVA
+361 GDDSEAKFASKKGEA
-376 KTTAAHPS
+376 KTTSASPVYAK
-384 YTEVD
+384 VD
-389 YTNLEFI
+389 YTDFEFI
-396 VGFDADKKVTSC
+396 VGFGAEKKVTSC

-413 IDNWGESVAYTF
+413 VDNWGESVSYTF
-425 NYDPTAT
+425 NFTPTET

>member
-22 YYKGTFHSKPSPSEF
+22 YYKGKFHSKLNEF
-37 SDYETTVAVTQG
+37 SDCETTVAVTQG
-49 EGGKYTLVFESI
+49 EGGKYTLVFESV

-91 EGGNLGATTKYYF
+91 EGGNLGAATKYYF
-104 ELSDYGGKAVIDDEK
+104 ELSDYLGKSTIDDEK
-119 IYITFKLFQV
+119 IYITFKYFQV

-139 FEGTRTSSGGGG
+139 FEGTRTSSGGG
-151 GTGGDDKPT
+151 TGGDDKPT
-160 ITGTEQFTAD
+160 ITATEQFTAD
-170 VASEFQGGQSGVV
+170 VVSVFEGGQAGNV
-183 KYPGVVAKVCEWSD
+183 KYPNVVAKVCEWSD
-197 KTHSIEIA
+197 GAQSIEIE
-205 HIDTEKGVMSDVLL
+205 HIDTEKGAMSGVLL

-297 DPFSVEGGLVGYTVT
+297 DPFSVNGALAGYTYN
-312 DDGDFTNNVV
+312 DGDQMNNNQTTV
-322 NTLTFTE
+322 TFTE
-329 TAENVYT
+329 TAKDVYT
-336 LSFSNVA
+336 LSLTNVA
-343 IPNGIGL
+343 IPKGVDLG
-350 NTVSFEGVQRT
+350 TVSFEGVQRT
-361 GNDSEAKFASKKGVA
+361 GSDSEASFTSKKGKA
-376 KTTAAHPS
+376 KTTATHPL
-384 YTEVD
+384 YTELP
-389 YTNLEFI
+389 YTDFEFV
-396 VGFDADKKVTSC
+396 VGFDAEKKVTSC

-413 IDNWGESVAYTF
+413 VGNWDEAVSYTF
-425 NYDPTAT
+425 SFTPTET

>member
-22 YYKGTFHSKPSPSEF
+22 YYKGTFHSKVGDF
-37 SDYETTVAVTQG
+37 NDYETTVAVTQG

-61 IFGNDDFGKCTFAGI
+61 IFGNDDFGKCTFAGL
-76 ENYKWAGGGSFTFSN
+76 ENYKWAGNGSFTFSN
-91 EGGNLGATTKYYF
+91 EGGNLGAATKSYF
-104 ELSDYGGKAVIDDEK
+104 ELSDALGKATIDDEK
-119 IYITFKLFQV
+119 IYLTFRYFQV
-129 NTTKEYRNVV
+129 NTTKEYMNVV

-151 GTGGDDKPT
+151 TGGDDKPI
-160 ITGTEQFTAD
+160 ITATEQFTAD
-170 VASEFQGGQSGVV
+170 VVSVFEGGQAGNV
-183 KYPGVVAKVCEWSD
+183 KYPNVVAKVCEWSD
-197 KTHSIEIA
+197 GAQSIEIE
-205 HIDTEKGVMSDVLL
+205 HIDTEKGTMSGVLL

-241 KTLPNFYDT
+241 KTLPNFYDA
-250 YVNLKAKVEARIDE
+250 YVNLKAQVEARIDE

-288 NYQEPFVPA
+288 NYVEPFVPA
-297 DPFSVEGGLVGYTVT
+297 DPFSVEGGLVGYTYNE
-312 DDGDFTNNVV
+312 GDQMNN
-322 NTLTFTE
+322 NKTTLTFTE
-329 TAENVYT
+329 TAKDVYT
-336 LSFSNVA
+336 LSLTNVA
-343 IPNGIGL
+343 IPNGVDLG
-350 NTVSFEGVQRT
+350 TVSFEGVQRT
-361 GNDSEAKFASKKGVA
+361 GSDSEASFASKKGEC
-376 KTTAAHPS
+376 KTTAAYPL
-384 YTEVD
+384 YTTLD
-389 YTNLEFI
+389 YTDFEFI
-396 VGFDADKKVTSC
+396 VGFDAEKKVTSC

-413 IDNWGESVAYTF
+413 VDNYDEKVSYTF
-425 NYDPTAT
+425 NFTPTET